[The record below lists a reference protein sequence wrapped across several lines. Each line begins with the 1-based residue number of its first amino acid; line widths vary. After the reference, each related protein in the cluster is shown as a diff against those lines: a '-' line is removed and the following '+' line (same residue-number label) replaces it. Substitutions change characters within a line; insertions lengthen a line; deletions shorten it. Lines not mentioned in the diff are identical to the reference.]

1 MIYTLLAAYPESS
14 MAESNFGELP
24 LHAAVRCGACAE
36 VVNCILASYPAAA
49 LARDN
54 SGCTP
59 LDILNGTGKMMD
71 HDAVVAALNRTIAV
85 LTKEEQAWESK
96 LSSMQHD
103 FKQSKEKR
111 RREYERVVANKN
123 AEIEDLKRALD
134 QENLATSNLASKV
147 IQSEQVIQEK
157 SKMEKRYHEKIKQDE
172 DEIMQLKSDN
182 ATCKSKIKDL
192 EDIVRSDRKAILEL
206 NNRVQTLQSSYVA
219 LLQEEETF
227 AATKVATAEKTFK
240 KLMES
245 QFVFIKES
253 EKRKD
258 LLKNRVRQLGIKI
271 PPKKKLV
278 EDNEKNK
285 APVKPPV
292 EEVSNDEVA
301 EKALASAMAHLSQ
314 SNEEEIE

>member
-1 MIYTLLAAYPESS
+1 
-14 MAESNFGELP
+14 
-24 LHAAVRCGACAE
+24 
-36 VVNCILASYPAAA
+36 
-49 LARDN
+49 
-54 SGCTP
+54 
-59 LDILNGTGKMMD
+59 
-71 HDAVVAALNRTIAV
+71 
-85 LTKEEQAWESK
+85 
-96 LSSMQHD
+96 
-103 FKQSKEKR
+103 
-111 RREYERVVANKN
+111 
-123 AEIEDLKRALD
+123 
-134 QENLATSNLASKV
+134 
-147 IQSEQVIQEK
+147 
-157 SKMEKRYHEKIKQDE
+157 
-172 DEIMQLKSDN
+172 MQLKSDN
-182 ATCKSKIKDL
+182 ASCKSKIKDL